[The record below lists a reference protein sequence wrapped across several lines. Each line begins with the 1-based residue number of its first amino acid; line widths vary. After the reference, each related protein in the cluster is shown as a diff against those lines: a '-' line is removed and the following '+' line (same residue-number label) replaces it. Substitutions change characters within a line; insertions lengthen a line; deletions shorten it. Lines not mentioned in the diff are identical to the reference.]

1 MGIKGMISRAA
12 GKAGNVVARL
22 SALSPD
28 QIDEIRRQREE
39 YLLRMPAPDDIAARE
54 TTNKMLAASSIEI
67 YNAYLRQIKELYLP
81 VEKDAEYDRPLD
93 TNRNIRFINIT
104 KWVTDKQESSIEKL
118 VNVYAVLADEDCNI
132 ALVFHRTK
140 IKTEVYLAVVNTEN
154 DSSNAKANEY
164 QGAASGCNPRKFSW
178 GRVGDGILWNSAV
191 SEEQQALF
199 CSGCFQYS
207 RGKIR
212 EVC

>member
-104 KWVTDKQESSIEKL
+104 KWVTDKQESSIE
-118 VNVYAVLADEDCNI
+118 
-132 ALVFHRTK
+132 
-140 IKTEVYLAVVNTEN
+140 
-154 DSSNAKANEY
+154 
-164 QGAASGCNPRKFSW
+164 
-178 GRVGDGILWNSAV
+178 
-191 SEEQQALF
+191 
-199 CSGCFQYS
+199 
-207 RGKIR
+207 
-212 EVC
+212 

>member
-164 QGAASGCNPRKFSW
+164 QARLLDAIRGNFPGEWNP
-178 GRVGDGILWNSAV
+178 L
-191 SEEQQALF
+191 EF
-199 CSGCFQYS
+199 C
-207 RGKIR
+207 RI
-212 EVC
+212 